1 MLVECLPLRFY
12 LVSFLS
18 SVTSGMEG
26 IVMHEQ
32 HQDMQLTYQNILYK
46 KQNTYTF
53 SSDNLLGESI
63 GQEDKRPE
71 K

>member
-1 MLVECLPLRFY
+1 MLVQCLPLRFY
-12 LVSFLS
+12 LVSFIS
-18 SVTSGMEG
+18 SVTSGMEE

-63 GQEDKRPE
+63 EQEDKRPE
-71 K
+71 

>member
-1 MLVECLPLRFY
+1 
-12 LVSFLS
+12 
-18 SVTSGMEG
+18 MEG

-63 GQEDKRPE
+63 EQEDKRPE
-71 K
+71 